1 MKQFIGLVVLSYVVF
16 YFPSGLLKS
25 YLSQFLVNS
34 GFSYSLAGWVVAS
47 TFAIK
52 IIVNPIIIFYADRA
66 HSKHVFKVS
75 FSMLAVVCVFVVLF
89 SQYRILLGV
98 GFCILMM
105 SRNFFQSLLESAAST
120 IRGAEGS
127 YGRVRFAGSLS
138 VAVGTATL
146 AGLSALDL
154 APDLIFIWV
163 LTFSTLSFS
172 VVIILMSKEEV
183 HQVEFAVSSLKPS
196 IPKRSA
202 FFMFAATALI
212 IGAQGTYYSIGT
224 PWLER
229 MGLTNSQIL
238 LAWTIGF
245 IAEAFVFRYSN
256 AFASRRYIIIIPIV
270 AMCFVIRALLVW
282 YNPGVT
288 QAVLSFVLQG
298 VTFSIPHVAFV
309 MSIRR
314 FFAERYSATAIS
326 LYLAVAHG
334 IGIAIFSAA
343 SGIVLEKYAGLAWLL
358 PAVSGVVGCAVWI
371 AFYQTSGVNSS
382 QLIYNPS
389 HELKLH

>member
-1 MKQFIGLVVLSYVVF
+1 MKQSIGLVVLSYVVF

-172 VVIILMSKEEV
+172 VVIILM
-183 HQVEFAVSSLKPS
+183 
-196 IPKRSA
+196 
-202 FFMFAATALI
+202 
-212 IGAQGTYYSIGT
+212 
-224 PWLER
+224 
-229 MGLTNSQIL
+229 
-238 LAWTIGF
+238 
-245 IAEAFVFRYSN
+245 
-256 AFASRRYIIIIPIV
+256 
-270 AMCFVIRALLVW
+270 
-282 YNPGVT
+282 
-288 QAVLSFVLQG
+288 
-298 VTFSIPHVAFV
+298 
-309 MSIRR
+309 
-314 FFAERYSATAIS
+314 
-326 LYLAVAHG
+326 
-334 IGIAIFSAA
+334 
-343 SGIVLEKYAGLAWLL
+343 
-358 PAVSGVVGCAVWI
+358 
-371 AFYQTSGVNSS
+371 
-382 QLIYNPS
+382 
-389 HELKLH
+389 